1 MIEELYLFSKG
12 LLTFKYDVPIPIQ
25 IGAYLVLMVIITG
38 LVYVFKGSL
47 DGGPYRDSY
56 MWYYLITV
64 FNIINICGVLYY
76 YYTKTG
82 KFIGAEGASGDPG
95 NHGQRGNNISC
106 SLCTQ
111 NIYLQQTQGY
121 DLVTELDFVR
131 LADIVVGDDLA
142 QSLKDM
148 DAAIGGE
155 RTAFFDFSQL
165 GDNLAAGTFDFTNPL
180 VNNLL
185 LLSTY
190 GDYSLIQYINQVLG
204 LAVPGGLAGTLE
216 RPARK
221 IGNFALGDI
230 AFGGNEKYSV
240 SAFMANGDIRCP
252 SGFEPICS
260 FATAK
265 GKEGRLEYYT
275 IYKMQPPIL
284 SKDDIRSMRV
294 AQDISRQP
302 TDNRYV
308 ALGHIAYP
316 MLSMNSTGTGEDE
329 MRQGGPD
336 TLLFACVKASCC
348 ERLSTDK
355 LRFVCV
361 YPGVSG
367 GAQPKQISTAK
378 PITTNPAAS
387 DIPEIPAIDKLAA
400 QQTQTGNTEE
410 AVVVN
415 QDVKISERVAEKRA
429 ANEGYFSIWRTPINT
444 MVVKFSNSQWE
455 DGVYLP
461 EIMYEAAES
470 IYDDDGTVKAK
481 IRTKIEAFLY
491 KIKLDQVIVAT
502 CIFGATLDQVRADLR
517 EFVNRFCSGSSAE
530 ILQTPA
536 LRAAISTDG
545 MTPAQVSQALQD
557 IQKAI
562 DDSAKAVQPKTASAR
577 RQLATLFT
585 DDASRKNTASKP
597 GQISYNCRKQ
607 YEAMTK
613 LIGNMTARI
622 ENSTNLWDIVLA
634 VLPQGLTQRIY
645 KADLT
650 DTQYRLID
658 LVSVLV
664 PPVEEIWMIKD
675 ECLVLERPDKSRQ
688 EWESALE
695 TEIGAH
701 KKLVR
706 TANKSASTSQEAK
719 GENQSSSNEKD
730 VCVNL
735 DKVNEAVTE
744 SIRLIG
750 QQIGDIPDYMGKLS
764 KGDFTAFTPAEIKAV
779 LGIFRQINDK
789 IRSQCGLV

>member
-1 MIEELYLFSKG
+1 MIEEVYLFSKG

-25 IGAYLVLMVIITG
+25 IGAYLALMVIITG

-56 MWYYLITV
+56 MWYYLIAV

-106 SLCTQ
+106 NLCTQ

-155 RTAFFDFSQL
+155 RSAFFDFSQL

-221 IGNFALGDI
+221 VGNFALGDI

-265 GKEGRLEYYT
+265 GKEGQLEYYT
-275 IYKMQPPIL
+275 IYKMQPPTL

-316 MLSMNSTGTGEDE
+316 MLSMNSTGTGENE

-367 GAQPKQISTAK
+367 GAQPKQISTVK
-378 PITTNPAAS
+378 PTVAAS
-387 DIPEIPAIDKLAA
+387 DIPEIPTPEQVAA
-400 QQTQTGNTEE
+400 QQTQTGNTEDAVE
-410 AVVVN
+410 ARQN
-415 QDVKISERVAEKRA
+415 VKISERVAEKRA

-481 IRTKIEAFLY
+481 IRTKIEAFLS

-502 CIFGATLDQVRADLR
+502 CIFGATLDQIRADLR
-517 EFVNRFCSGSSAE
+517 DFCNRFCSGPSAE

-536 LRAAISTDG
+536 LRATISTDG
-545 MTPAQVSQALQD
+545 MTPAQISQALQD

-562 DDSAKAVQPKTASAR
+562 SDSAKAVRPKTAGAR
-577 RQLATLFT
+577 RQLSTLFT
-585 DDASRKNTASKP
+585 DDASRKTTASKL

-622 ENSTNLWDIVLA
+622 ENSTNLWSVLLA

-695 TEIGAH
+695 TEIGVH

-706 TANKSASTSQEAK
+706 TANKSAPATNDAASE
-719 GENQSSSNEKD
+719 GKD

-735 DKVNEAVTE
+735 DEVNAAVTE
-744 SIRLIG
+744 SMRLIG
-750 QQIGDIPDYMGKLS
+750 QQVGDIPAYMDKLS
-764 KGDFTAFTPAEIKAV
+764 KGDFAEFTPNEIKAV
-779 LGIFRQINDK
+779 LGIFRQVNDK
-789 IRSQCGLV
+789 IRSQCGVSN

>member
-1 MIEELYLFSKG
+1 MIEEVYLFSKG

-25 IGAYLVLMVIITG
+25 IGAYLALMVIITG

-56 MWYYLITV
+56 MWYYLIAV

-106 SLCTQ
+106 NLCTQ

-155 RTAFFDFSQL
+155 RSAFFDFSQL

-221 IGNFALGDI
+221 VGNFALGDI

-265 GKEGRLEYYT
+265 GKEGQLEYYT
-275 IYKMQPPIL
+275 IYKMQPPTL

-316 MLSMNSTGTGEDE
+316 MLSMNSTGTGENE

-367 GAQPKQISTAK
+367 GAQPKQISTVK
-378 PITTNPAAS
+378 PTVAAS
-387 DIPEIPAIDKLAA
+387 DIPEIPTPEQVAA
-400 QQTQTGNTEE
+400 QQTQTGNTEDAVE
-410 AVVVN
+410 ARQN
-415 QDVKISERVAEKRA
+415 VKISERVAEKRA

-481 IRTKIEAFLY
+481 IRTKIEAFLS

-502 CIFGATLDQVRADLR
+502 CIFGATLDQIRADLR
-517 EFVNRFCSGSSAE
+517 DFCNRFCSGPSAE

-536 LRAAISTDG
+536 LRATISTDG
-545 MTPAQVSQALQD
+545 MTPAQISQALQD

-562 DDSAKAVQPKTASAR
+562 DDSAKAVRPKTAGAR
-577 RQLATLFT
+577 RQLSTLFT
-585 DDASRKNTASKP
+585 DDASRKTTASKL

-622 ENSTNLWDIVLA
+622 ENSTNLWSVLLA

-695 TEIGAH
+695 TEIGVH

-706 TANKSASTSQEAK
+706 TANKSAPATNDAASE
-719 GENQSSSNEKD
+719 GKD

-735 DKVNEAVTE
+735 DEVNAAVTE
-744 SIRLIG
+744 SMRLIG
-750 QQIGDIPDYMGKLS
+750 QQVGDIPAYMDKLS
-764 KGDFTAFTPAEIKAV
+764 KGDFAEFTPNEIKAV
-779 LGIFRQINDK
+779 LGIFRQVNDK
-789 IRSQCGLV
+789 IRSQCGVSN

>member
-56 MWYYLITV
+56 MWYYLIAV

-121 DLVTELDFVR
+121 DLITELDFVR

-216 RPARK
+216 RPAHK
-221 IGNFALGDI
+221 LGNFALGDI

-265 GKEGRLEYYT
+265 GKEGQLEYYT

-400 QQTQTGNTEE
+400 QQTQTGNTGDG
-410 AVVVN
+410 N
-415 QDVKISERVAEKRA
+415 ISQRVAEKRA

-536 LRAAISTDG
+536 LRAAISTDV

-688 EWESALE
+688 EWELALE

-744 SIRLIG
+744 SMRLIG
-750 QQIGDIPDYMGKLS
+750 QQIGDIPAYMGKLN